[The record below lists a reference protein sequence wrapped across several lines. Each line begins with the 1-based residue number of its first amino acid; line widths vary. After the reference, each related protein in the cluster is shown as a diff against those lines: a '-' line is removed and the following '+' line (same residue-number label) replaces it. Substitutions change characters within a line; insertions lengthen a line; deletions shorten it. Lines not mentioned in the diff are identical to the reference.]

1 MGQSTSKAKADL
13 AESSDELDSLMS
25 MALKQI
31 DLFRVQVKETRGN
44 EALLSKTEVTGG
56 RTLRFKE
63 FIKVTTSNGLD
74 SDIEAAV
81 GDFFTTAGDGA
92 AGDNQG
98 AKQSA
103 IQGAKK
109 MVIGGLNAFLG
120 ATQAGETMAHD
131 FFVIFLNNAFIRVD
145 THLKRALKAKALGA
159 EASQSIVG
167 YLCALAVIPM
177 SVLEPDE
184 IDFLLSE
191 ALAAEGD
198 EDDFANVQ
206 ELAVNLKILKTLTGK
221 LTNEEQSLDDL
232 KALVTTITELNKHV
246 KESYARLKDAPV
258 NPEN

>member
-1 MGQSTSKAKADL
+1 
-13 AESSDELDSLMS
+13 
-25 MALKQI
+25 
-31 DLFRVQVKETRGN
+31 
-44 EALLSKTEVTGG
+44 
-56 RTLRFKE
+56 
-63 FIKVTTSNGLD
+63 
-74 SDIEAAV
+74 
-81 GDFFTTAGDGA
+81 
-92 AGDNQG
+92 
-98 AKQSA
+98 
-103 IQGAKK
+103 
-109 MVIGGLNAFLG
+109 
-120 ATQAGETMAHD
+120 
-131 FFVIFLNNAFIRVD
+131 
-145 THLKRALKAKALGA
+145 
-159 EASQSIVG
+159 
-167 YLCALAVIPM
+167 M